1 MSTFVEIVRG
11 STHYLVNV
19 DSIRYV
25 SSYGMFGAGGT
36 IVFNEKEE
44 LSFAEPYES
53 LKAKI
58 LAATAKEEKGKIPHT
73 PLKEKGESNNNNSR
87 TRARGKF
94 VKPTVEEVA
103 ARIREKGYTF
113 GAEQFWSYYESTGWK
128 VGRNPMKDWKSA
140 CVTWQRREDDHTYI
154 VRKDWEGELPPK
166 RKVSDNYVRS
176 TSSQIASE
184 KEALR
189 DALARN

>member
-1 MSTFVEIVRG
+1 MEIGKG
-11 STHYLVNV
+11 SSHYLVNV
-19 DSIRYV
+19 DAIRYV

-53 LKAKI
+53 LKAKL

-73 PLKEKGESNNNNSR
+73 PLKERGESNNNNSR
-87 TRARGKF
+87 TRAREKF

-103 ARIREKGYTF
+103 AHIREKGYTF
-113 GAEQFWSYYESTGWK
+113 DAEQFWSYYESTGWK

-154 VRKDWEGELPPK
+154 ARKDWKGELPPQ

-189 DALARN
+189 DALAQN